1 MKNFIIKKCMNYIK
15 KHNNYSNTKLKEIEY
30 GLIGIYLTI
39 SKITIIL
46 VLAMLLNIL
55 KEVLLFMILFNIIR
69 TTAFGLHATKSWI
82 CLVSSTISF
91 IGIPLICIY
100 ISVDNY
106 LKVIIGIICTILIF
120 KNSPADTYK
129 RPIINNKRRLV
140 YKILS
145 TIISMIYFCASV
157 IINNI
162 FISNCLIFSIILEC
176 FFISPLIYKLFKL
189 PYNNYITYLKKHPEL
204 INKI

>member
-1 MKNFIIKKCMNYIK
+1 MKNFIINNCMSYIK
-15 KHNNYSNTKLKEIEY
+15 RNNDYNDIKLKEIEY
-30 GLIGIYLTI
+30 GLVGIYLTI
-39 SKITIIL
+39 SKVIIIFA
-46 VLAMLLNIL
+46 LAILLNIF
-55 KEVLLFMILFNIIR
+55 KEVLIFMIFFNIIR

-129 RPIINNKRRLV
+129 RPIINKKRRLMFKVVSLIIIFV
-140 YKILS
+140 YSYYAL
-145 TIISMIYFCASV
+145 
-157 IINNI
+157 NNSNL
-162 FISNCLIFSIILEC
+162 ISNLMIASLLYQSLLIN
-176 FFISPLIYKLFKL
+176 PLIYKITHQEF
-189 PYNNYITYLKKHPEL
+189 NNYKTYNLNE
-204 INKI
+204 